1 VQFLAFLLWGTHL
14 AAIVDAAVCKHRTGS
29 ALSRDGE
36 GMVANVPGAD
46 EERAEPASSL
56 RYRLMAREL
65 ESLRSAGA
73 ISDLRLERVSPE
85 DRAMLEV
92 VLIDALTKWPRSDQ
106 HLLRSTLI
114 KQGYDEQC
122 ARRLMREAISERVRA
137 STLLSLLRPQSRPT
151 GELDPHFLRTNT
163 GSLVKSE

>member
-1 VQFLAFLLWGTHL
+1 VEVSQ
-14 AAIVDAAVCKHRTGS
+14 S
-29 ALSRDGE
+29 
-36 GMVANVPGAD
+36 
-46 EERAEPASSL
+46 EEEMPSVGSSL
-56 RYRLMAREL
+56 RYRVMALEL
-65 ESLRSAGA
+65 ENLRSAGA
-73 ISDLRLERVSPE
+73 IGNLIVDRMTAEERAV
-85 DRAMLEV
+85 LEV

-151 GELDPHFLRTNT
+151 DELDPHFLRTNT
-163 GSLVKSE
+163 DSLVKPE